1 MGLVEICNGVLKWC
15 FAAPRPTW
23 TNTELICT
31 WLNDHEFSFPSS
43 HSTICSALAVFF
55 SRSWGVTWPH
65 VLAVAISISR
75 IVEGA
80 HWPHDVFAGWLLGT
94 SFSEIYVRLLPST
107 VKFCASVMPAV
118 LVLGGLLAIFALTV
132 VIHKLSRSLKRPL
145 PAAWV
150 KAAKTKVE
158 LDPFGRPLK
167 AYYGMLGCLGGLFL
181 CEPTFEPFPQKLSGR
196 RFFAGLAILL
206 SIFLSL

>member
-1 MGLVEICNGVLKWC
+1 MG
-15 FAAPRPTW
+15 
-23 TNTELICT
+23 
-31 WLNDHEFSFPSS
+31 
-43 HSTICSALAVFF
+43 
-55 SRSWGVTWPH
+55 
-65 VLAVAISISR
+65 
-75 IVEGA
+75 
-80 HWPHDVFAGWLLGT
+80 
-94 SFSEIYVRLLPST
+94 
-107 VKFCASVMPAV
+107 
-118 LVLGGLLAIFALTV
+118 IFALTV

-206 SIFLSL
+206 SIFLSLEAIEKYLGGHAMGLAVRFIRYGSVPLTILFIAPASFDKLGL